1 MNKKKKILFVV
12 SNINKLEDTP
22 CGICVEEFA
31 IPYLIFLDNNFSV
44 TTCSPNGGKAFISPS
59 ELHSIKKEWAFVHDV
74 LSRTESLE
82 NIDTDLFD
90 ALYFPGGQAALCDL
104 PKNEKV
110 SNIVKIFYRENKP
123 IGALSHGIA
132 ALLYVVADNGE
143 PLLKDKEVC
152 AFSKQE
158 EEEQFKSRSLPFY
171 LEDKLKE
178 QGAILKY
185 PTGEELLVVN
195 CNNIISGQN
204 KKASKDLAE
213 EIIRIFNS

>member
-1 MNKKKKILFVV
+1 MNKKKKILFIV
-12 SNINKLEDTP
+12 SNINKVEDTP

-31 IPYLIFLDNNFSV
+31 IPYLIFLENNFLV
-44 TTCSPNGGKAFISPS
+44 TTCSPKGGKAFISPS
-59 ELHSIKKEWAFVHDV
+59 ESYSIKKEWEFVHDV
-74 LSRTESLE
+74 LSRTEALE
-82 NIDTDLFD
+82 NIDIDLFD

-110 SNIVKIFYRENKP
+110 SNIVKKFYKENKP

-132 ALLYVVADNGE
+132 ALLDIVADNGE

-152 AFSKQE
+152 AFSNKE
-158 EEEQFKSRSLPFY
+158 EREQFKARSLPFS

-185 PTGEELLVVN
+185 PAEDEQLVVN
-195 CNNIISGQN
+195 CENIISGQN
-204 KKASKDLAE
+204 KKASKHLAE
-213 EIIRIFNS
+213 EIIRILNG